1 MVNNM
6 DAPRS
11 SITIAK
17 EARRE
22 FTVISLLSLSA
33 LITALILRNALWVS
47 LAAIIGIIWVGLAL
61 FFRDPARTI
70 QREDNLHYA
79 PADGKVV
86 VVERV
91 HEPIFLQCTA
101 LRIAIF
107 MSISDVHVNRS
118 PGKGVVIFTRHVP
131 GKFIQAFRPE
141 AAIENEHNLI
151 GIEHGSDRI
160 LIKQI
165 AGILARRIVCS
176 VQADDK
182 LEAGDRIGMIKFG
195 SRVELFLPADCQA
208 LIQPGDIVRAGITPV
223 VRSRYID
230 YDIDEIRV
238 GTT

>member
-1 MVNNM
+1 M
-6 DAPRS
+6 ASKQGPPQS
-11 SITIAK
+11 SLRIAK

-22 FTVISLLSLSA
+22 FAIVSLLTLSA
-33 LITALILRNALWVS
+33 LIAALLLHQPFWVS
-47 LAAIIGIIWVGLAL
+47 LATILGFVWIGLAL
-61 FFRDPARTI
+61 FFRDPARVI
-70 QREDNLHYA
+70 SRKDGHYYA

-86 VVERV
+86 AVERV
-91 HEPIFLQCTA
+91 NEPIFLQREA

-107 MSISDVHVNRS
+107 MSIADVHVNRS

-141 AAIENEHNLI
+141 AALENEHNLV
-151 GIEHGSDRI
+151 GIEHGRDRI

-176 VQADDK
+176 VRPDDE

-195 SRVELFLPADCQA
+195 SRVELYLPADCQA

-223 VRSRYID
+223 ARNSDVD
-230 YDIDEIRV
+230 
-238 GTT
+238 

>member
-1 MVNNM
+1 MADKK

-11 SITIAK
+11 SMTIAK

-22 FTVISLLSLSA
+22 FTLVSLLTLSA
-33 LITALILRNALWVS
+33 LFAALILRQAFWVS
-47 LAAIIGIIWVGLAL
+47 LATLLGIIWVGLAL
-61 FFRDPARTI
+61 FFRDPARAI
-70 QREDNLHYA
+70 PREDGYYYA

-91 HEPIFLQCTA
+91 NEPIFMQCEA

-107 MSISDVHVNRS
+107 MSIADVHVNRT

-141 AAIENEHNLI
+141 AALENEHNLI
-151 GIEHGSDRI
+151 GMEHGGDRI

-176 VQADDK
+176 VQLDDE

-195 SRVELFLPADCQA
+195 SRVEIYLPTDCQA
-208 LIQPGDIVRAGITPV
+208 LIQTGDIVRAGITPV
-223 VRSRYID
+223 ARYRD
-230 YDIDEIRV
+230 VD
-238 GTT
+238 

>member
-1 MVNNM
+1 MADKK

-11 SITIAK
+11 SMTIAK

-22 FTVISLLSLSA
+22 FTLVSLLTLSA
-33 LITALILRNALWVS
+33 LFAALILRQAFWVS
-47 LAAIIGIIWVGLAL
+47 LATLLGIIWVGLAL
-61 FFRDPARTI
+61 FFRDPARAI
-70 QREDNLHYA
+70 PREDGYYYA

-91 HEPIFLQCTA
+91 NEPIFVQCEA

-107 MSISDVHVNRS
+107 MSIADVHVNRT

-141 AAIENEHNLI
+141 AALENEHNLI
-151 GIEHGSDRI
+151 GMGHGGDRI

-176 VQADDK
+176 VQLDDE

-195 SRVELFLPADCQA
+195 SRVELYLPTDCQA
-208 LIQPGDIVRAGITPV
+208 LIQTGDIVRAGITPV
-223 VRSRYID
+223 ARYRD
-230 YDIDEIRV
+230 VD
-238 GTT
+238 

>member
-1 MVNNM
+1 MADKK

-11 SITIAK
+11 SMTIAK

-22 FTVISLLSLSA
+22 FTLVSLLTLSA
-33 LITALILRNALWVS
+33 LFAALILRQAFWVS
-47 LAAIIGIIWVGLAL
+47 LATLLGIIWVGLAL
-61 FFRDPARTI
+61 FFRDPARAI
-70 QREDNLHYA
+70 PREDGYYYA

-91 HEPIFLQCTA
+91 NEPIFMQCEA

-107 MSISDVHVNRS
+107 MSIADVHVNRT

-141 AAIENEHNLI
+141 AALENEHNLI
-151 GIEHGSDRI
+151 GMGHGGDRI

-176 VQADDK
+176 VQLDDE

-195 SRVELFLPADCQA
+195 SRVELYLPTDCQA
-208 LIQPGDIVRAGITPV
+208 LIQTGDIVRAGITPV
-223 VRSRYID
+223 ARYRD
-230 YDIDEIRV
+230 VD
-238 GTT
+238 

>member
-1 MVNNM
+1 MADKK

-11 SITIAK
+11 SMTIAK

-22 FTVISLLSLSA
+22 FTLVSLLTLSA
-33 LITALILRNALWVS
+33 LFAALILRQAFWVS
-47 LAAIIGIIWVGLAL
+47 LATLLGIIWVGLAL
-61 FFRDPARTI
+61 FFRDPARAI
-70 QREDNLHYA
+70 PREDGYYYA

-91 HEPIFLQCTA
+91 NEPIFMQCEA

-107 MSISDVHVNRS
+107 MSLADVHVNRT
-118 PGKGVVIFTRHVP
+118 PAKGVVIFTRHVP

-141 AAIENEHNLI
+141 AALENEHNLI
-151 GIEHGSDRI
+151 GMGHGGDRI

-176 VQADDK
+176 VQLDDE

-195 SRVELFLPADCQA
+195 SRVELYLPTDCQA
-208 LIQPGDIVRAGITPV
+208 LIQTGDIVRAGITPV
-223 VRSRYID
+223 ARYRD
-230 YDIDEIRV
+230 VD
-238 GTT
+238 

>member
-1 MVNNM
+1 M
-6 DAPRS
+6 AHKKETPRS
-11 SITIAK
+11 FIVIAN

-22 FTVISLLSLSA
+22 FTIVSLLTLLALISAIIFHQAFWISLT
-33 LITALILRNALWVS
+33 IIL
-47 LAAIIGIIWVGLAL
+47 GIVWVGLAM
-61 FFRDPARTI
+61 FFRDPARAI
-70 QREDNLHYA
+70 PREDGLYFA

-91 HEPIFLQCTA
+91 NEPIFLQREA

-107 MSISDVHVNRS
+107 MSITDVHVNRT

-141 AAIENEHNLI
+141 AALENEHNLI
-151 GIEHGSDRI
+151 GIEHGRDRF

-176 VQADDK
+176 VRPDDE

-195 SRVELFLPADCQA
+195 SRVELFLPTDCQA
-208 LIQPGDIVRAGITPV
+208 LIQPGDVVRAGLTPV
-223 VRSRYID
+223 ARNSNVD
-230 YDIDEIRV
+230 
-238 GTT
+238 

>member
-1 MVNNM
+1 MADKK

-11 SITIAK
+11 SMTIAK

-22 FTVISLLSLSA
+22 FTLVSLLTLSA
-33 LITALILRNALWVS
+33 LFAALILRQAFWVS
-47 LAAIIGIIWVGLAL
+47 LATLLGIIWVGLAL
-61 FFRDPARTI
+61 FFRDPARAI
-70 QREDNLHYA
+70 PREDGYYYA

-91 HEPIFLQCTA
+91 NEPIFMQCEA

-107 MSISDVHVNRS
+107 MSIADVHVNRT

-141 AAIENEHNLI
+141 AALENEHNLI
-151 GIEHGSDRI
+151 GMGHGGDRI

-176 VQADDK
+176 VQLDDE

-195 SRVELFLPADCQA
+195 SRVELYLPPDCQA
-208 LIQPGDIVRAGITPV
+208 LIQAGDIVRAGITPV
-223 VRSRYID
+223 ARYRD
-230 YDIDEIRV
+230 VD
-238 GTT
+238 

>member
-1 MVNNM
+1 MA
-6 DAPRS
+6 DKKGAPRFS
-11 SITIAK
+11 VTIAK

-22 FTVISLLSLSA
+22 FVIVSLLSLAA
-33 LITALILRNALWVS
+33 LIAALILRHAFWVS
-47 LAAIIGIIWVGLAL
+47 LATLLGTLWVGLAL
-61 FFRDPARTI
+61 FFRDPARVI
-70 QREDNLHYA
+70 PRKDGHYYA

-91 HEPIFLQCTA
+91 NEPVFLQRQA

-107 MSISDVHVNRS
+107 MSITDVHVNRT

-141 AAIENEHNLI
+141 ASLDNEQNLI
-151 GIEHGSDRI
+151 GIEHGRDRF

-176 VQADDK
+176 IRPDDE

-195 SRVELFLPADCQA
+195 SRVELYLPADCQA
-208 LIQPGDIVRAGITPV
+208 LIQTGDIVRAGSTPV
-223 VRSRYID
+223 ARSSESTKI
-230 YDIDEIRV
+230 E
-238 GTT
+238 TKPL